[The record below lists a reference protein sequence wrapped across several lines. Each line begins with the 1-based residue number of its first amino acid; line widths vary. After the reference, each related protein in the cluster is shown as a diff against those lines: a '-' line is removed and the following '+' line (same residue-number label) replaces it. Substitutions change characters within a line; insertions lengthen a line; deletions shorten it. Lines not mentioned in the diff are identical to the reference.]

1 MKLFCWVFLVR
12 LNPEQTSLQTHPSRH
27 ILMLMLADD
36 VFSQHSTRL
45 PACVLCIYS
54 AQQTAC
60 RGSFSFLT
68 MTCVLFG
75 GQYFWWVNSTQS
87 ETPGT
92 QHRFSSV
99 LDDSFN
105 QTVLVCVLRLL
116 LHSNTSVQINF
127 HKLLKDKT
135 PLDSSLNINTVT
147 WSPETISSLLCGDGL
162 DVLVIQDNQTW
173 KSCLDGTWLSAVLMV
188 YSQRMEV
195 DGEYCEEY
203 RPGLR
208 SAY

>member
-1 MKLFCWVFLVR
+1 M
-12 LNPEQTSLQTHPSRH
+12 T
-27 ILMLMLADD
+27 
-36 VFSQHSTRL
+36 VFSWSQTCKDWSCSVECFLWDCESWANISADSSITAHSHANANGWRLQSELNSCL
-45 PACVLCIYS
+45 PAWVLCIYS

-68 MTCVLFG
+68 MTCVLFC

-92 QHRFSSV
+92 QHRLCFSSV

-127 HKLLKDKT
+127 HKLLKAKT

-147 WSPETISSLLCGDGL
+147 WSPETISSLLCGDVVL
-162 DVLVIQDNQTW
+162 DVFYRTIRRGNHVWMASDYLQLWWFIPGGW
-173 KSCLDGTWLSAVLMV
+173 K
-188 YSQRMEV
+188 
-195 DGEYCEEY
+195 
-203 RPGLR
+203 
-208 SAY
+208 